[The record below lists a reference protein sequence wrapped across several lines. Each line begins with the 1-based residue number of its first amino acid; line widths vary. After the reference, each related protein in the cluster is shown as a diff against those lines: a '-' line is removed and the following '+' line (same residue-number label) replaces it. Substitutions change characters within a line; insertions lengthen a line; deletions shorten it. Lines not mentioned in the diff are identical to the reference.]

1 MPKLLGDVKGY
12 GLFLDQGFETIHAM
26 RELEGKRVEVSIKEY
41 KNTRSDRQNR
51 YWHSVIIHNVMLA
64 FIDKGI
70 KLIGTGKKAHNQ
82 AHTAIKMKFLSEEI
96 DFNGTKVK
104 VAGSTADLS
113 LDEFSDLIFIVKDYL
128 LEFYNWPVPEPT
140 EQF

>member
-1 MPKLLGDVKGY
+1 MAKLLADIKGNKLY
-12 GLFLDQGFETIHAM
+12 LDQDYESYEALK
-26 RELEGKRVEVSIKEY
+26 ELEGKRVEVTIKEY

-51 YWHSVIIHNVMLA
+51 YWHGVIIHNVMLA

-128 LEFYNWPVPEPT
+128 LEFYNWPVPEPN
-140 EQF
+140 EKF